1 MGNIISENVSE
12 AVEKIA
18 TDMKKIITYAPYHEV
33 YTVCIATAYN
43 HRHIA
48 T

>member
-1 MGNIISENVSE
+1 MGNVISANVSE

-18 TDMKKIITYAPYHEV
+18 TDMEKIITYAPYHKV
-33 YTVCIATAYN
+33 YTVCIATYN
-43 HRHIA
+43 HRHRA